1 MGTSV
6 VLRLKSCTSFLHML
20 LPGAAALHSLDF
32 LMGWEDLDS
41 GIIWIIWALRRA
53 LQWDQ
58 NVLYRTASIWPDV
71 L

>member
-1 MGTSV
+1 
-6 VLRLKSCTSFLHML
+6 ML
-20 LPGAAALHSLDF
+20 LPGAAALHSWDF

-58 NVLYRTASIWPDV
+58 HVLYGTASIWPDV